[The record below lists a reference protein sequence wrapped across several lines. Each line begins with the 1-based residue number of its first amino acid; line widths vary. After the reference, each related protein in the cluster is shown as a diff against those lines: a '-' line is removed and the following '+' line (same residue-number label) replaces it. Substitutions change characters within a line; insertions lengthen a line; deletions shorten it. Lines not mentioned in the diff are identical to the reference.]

1 MCGNE
6 LLSKFLENLEQKEKL
21 ISTRRIKNRG
31 EGGGEE
37 SRIITSLQLVFKN
50 IKGKIYTYV

>member
-31 EGGGEE
+31 DGGGG
-37 SRIITSLQLVFKN
+37 KN
-50 IKGKIYTYV
+50 QE

>member
-31 EGGGEE
+31 EKGEE

-50 IKGKIYTYV
+50 IKGKRYTYV

>member
-31 EGGGEE
+31 GGEE